1 MHVFYV
7 GDVEHAFP
15 HEPVFHGFPAGGM
28 DSGPIFPISQHDFTR
43 TPKQNK

>member
-15 HEPVFHGFPAGGM
+15 RGFPAGGM